1 MNKIARRVVELRWW
15 PLVALLVG
23 VWLAWQLR
31 QPLLLFFGAVLVAV
45 TLNVLALP
53 LRRIGLGQR
62 AAVLSTT
69 LACLGLLAAV
79 VWQLGKPVS
88 EQLQGLRLAVPQ
100 ALQAF
105 RTWLESTPIGPQV
118 VDWWNSLGEN
128 LDLPLAGIA
137 GAATGLVGA
146 VAAMALVLF
155 AGVFLAIDVDLY
167 RNGLV
172 RLVPP
177 RHRSRME
184 QVLNAS
190 GADLSRWLLGQGVLM
205 LVMGLAVA
213 VGLSLLDM
221 PLALGLGLIAGLL
234 EFVPFVGPI
243 VSGLLAVL
251 VAFAQGPVQAAYVA
265 ALFIALQQIE
275 GALLVP
281 LIQRWTVSLPPL
293 LGLGA
298 VLVFSALFGPLG
310 VLLGTPLMVVILVWV
325 RKLYIDDVLE
335 AKDQPGPELAP

>member
-1 MNKIARRVVELRWW
+1 MNKIARRVVGLRWW
-15 PLVALLVG
+15 PLVALLVL
-23 VWLAWQLR
+23 VWLAWQIR

-53 LRRIGLGQR
+53 LRRLGLGQR
-62 AAVLSTT
+62 SAVLLAS
-69 LACLGLLAAV
+69 LACVAVVALV
-79 VWQLGKPVS
+79 VWQLGKPLS
-88 EQLQGLRLAVPQ
+88 EQLQGLRVAVPQ
-100 ALQAF
+100 AWQAF
-105 RTWLESTPIGPQV
+105 HAWLATTALGPQM
-118 VDWWNSLGEN
+118 VDWWNGFAQNME
-128 LDLPLAGIA
+128 LPLAGIA

-146 VAAMALVLF
+146 VAGIGLVLL
-155 AGVFLAIDVDLY
+155 AGVFLAMDVGMH

-172 RLVPP
+172 RLVPV
-177 RHRSRME
+177 RHRTRIE
-184 QVLNAS
+184 QVLDAS

-213 VGLSLLDM
+213 IGLSLLDM

-265 ALFIALQQIE
+265 LLFIALQQIE

-281 LIQRWTVSLPPL
+281 LIQRWTVALPPL

-298 VLVFSALFGPLG
+298 VLVFSTLFGPLG
-310 VLLGTPLMVVILVWV
+310 VLLGTPLIMVIVVWV
-325 RKLYIDDVLE
+325 RMLYIDDMLE
-335 AKDQPGPELAP
+335 ARAD